1 MSITYNLTC
10 TCAACGATKTG
21 TAAEM
26 GEAGW
31 VRLAIDRSNGKVKPI
46 VIDGWGDPLA
56 DDCICKDCY
65 DAYYALQEKADE
77 AQQAAYD
84 AMGKFTPT
92 PSPSGGSGTVD
103 DPYTFEAGVV
113 CVLNAYYRHG
123 EHVYVYMP
131 ADAEAKSYDSWEAAE
146 ADFAIWDED
155 TTETSETA

>member
-46 VIDGWGDPLA
+46 VIDGWNDPLA
-56 DDCICKDCY
+56 DDCICKDCC

-84 AMGKFTPT
+84 ALGKFTPT
-92 PSPSGGSGTVD
+92 PSPSGGSGTED
-103 DPYTFEAGVV
+103 DPYTWEAGVT
-113 CVLNAYYRHG
+113 CVLNAFYTHDSKL
-123 EHVYVYMP
+123 YVYMP
-131 ADAEAKSYDSWEAAE
+131 ADATAKAYDTWEDASADMAA
-146 ADFAIWDED
+146 WDNTDE
-155 TTETSETA
+155 TTEG

>member
-1 MSITYNLTC
+1 MSINLTYTC
-10 TCAACGATKTG
+10 TCHACNAAKSG
-21 TAAEM
+21 TATEM
-26 GEAGW
+26 EEAGW
-31 VRLAIDRSNGKVKPI
+31 RKVLQSG
-46 VIDGWGDPLA
+46 VVLDPSQWA
-56 DDCICKDCY
+56 TEYGDDCVCNECY
-65 DAYYALQEKADE
+65 DKYVALQKAADE

-84 AMGKFTPT
+84 AIGKFTPT

>member
-1 MSITYNLTC
+1 MSVTYNLTC

-65 DAYYALQEKADE
+65 SAYYALQEAADE
-77 AQQAAYD
+77 AQQAAYA

-92 PSPSGGSGTVD
+92 PSPSGGSGTED
-103 DPYTFEAGVV
+103 DPYTWEAGVT
-113 CVLNAYYRHG
+113 CVLNAFYTHDSKL
-123 EHVYVYMP
+123 YVYMP
-131 ADAEAKSYDSWEAAE
+131 ADAEAKSYGSWADAA
-146 ADFAIWDED
+146 ADMVEW
-155 TTETSETA
+155 TE